1 MIDAGKDPA
10 AEKRD
15 AKQKAR
21 AAKNIG
27 WLVDDYKE
35 KVLKHLSGSTNR
47 SYKRQLVRIE
57 DEWRS
62 RPVEEI
68 THTDV
73 IELISKTKSGYKTLK
88 SGWRE
93 TETLYIVIREIF
105 KHAAGQRIVVIN
117 PGVGISLEAIIGKRP
132 KAKARLMLTD
142 DEIAEFMQAK
152 MNRQN
157 QLSVWIIAA
166 TCVRVSEFTNAQ
178 RQHIKTD
185 ELTVKRLGAGLWHV
199 PESKTGAAMDIPLAP
214 QVVGWFRE
222 LDSLALDSR
231 YIVPA
236 RSVARLKKH
245 GGDAPIQKDG
255 VWGAINYWIQNYQPK
270 VRRFTPHDLRSTAKS
285 HMRALG
291 VGRDISEMCL
301 NHKLKSVEGIYDQ
314 YSYWKERAEALA
326 LWADHLVKCQASTA
340 ARSARRGMLT
350 RGCASSG
357 RRPYTGPSPS
367 CWRCVCAAV
376 SCRSPDPWTTW
387 NGSSRTSI
395 RSSPTRPGHATT
407 SRLAHGH
414 WRCTGWPVNSSLAG
428 YPGGGG
434 RPIPSTSC
442 RMPGWI
448 RSWPGRGPGRC

>member
-1 MIDAGKDPA
+1 MATKRVLQGLLTDIHIKNWIRAGKPVAKSDGGGLTFTLSKSGTATWVLRYRMPGRRAEATIGNYPDISLAEARKEASRLRAMIDAGKDPA
-10 AEKRD
+10 AEKRE

-21 AAKNIG
+21 TAKSIG

-73 IELISKTKSGYKTLK
+73 IELISRTKSGFKTLK

-178 RQHIKTD
+178 RQHIRTD
-185 ELTVKRLGAGLWHV
+185 ELTIKRLGAGLWHV
-199 PESKTGAAMDIPLAP
+199 PESKTGAGTDIPLP
-214 QVVGWFRE
+214 PPVVEWFRE
-222 LDSLALDSR
+222 LDSLALDSQ

-314 YSYWKERAEALA
+314 YSYWKERREALT
-326 LWADHLVKCQASTA
+326 LWVNHLVECRGSVEPTSAG
-340 ARSARRGMLT
+340 ARKAIAILH
-350 RGCASSG
+350 
-357 RRPYTGPSPS
+357 
-367 CWRCVCAAV
+367 
-376 SCRSPDPWTTW
+376 
-387 NGSSRTSI
+387 NKSRTSK
-395 RSSPTRPGHATT
+395 R
-407 SRLAHGH
+407 
-414 WRCTGWPVNSSLAG
+414 
-428 YPGGGG
+428 
-434 RPIPSTSC
+434 
-442 RMPGWI
+442 
-448 RSWPGRGPGRC
+448 

>member
-1 MIDAGKDPA
+1 MATKRVLQGLLADIHIKNWIRAGEPVAKSDGGGLTFTLSKSGTATWVLRYRMPGRRAEATIGNYPDISLAEARKEASRLRAMIDAGKDPA
-10 AEKRD
+10 AEKRE

-21 AAKNIG
+21 AAKSIG

-68 THTDV
+68 SHTDV
-73 IELISKTKSGYKTLK
+73 IELIGKTKSGYKTLK

-178 RQHIKTD
+178 RQHIRTD
-185 ELTVKRLGAGLWHV
+185 ELTIKRLGAGLWHV
-199 PESKTGAAMDIPLAP
+199 PESKTGAAMDIPLVP
-214 QVVGWFRE
+214 QVVEWFRE

-314 YSYWKERAEALA
+314 YSYWKERREALA
-326 LWADHLVKCQASTA
+326 LWADHLVKCQGVDGGSLGQ
-340 ARSARRGMLT
+340 ARDAHTKL
-350 RGCASSG
+350 
-357 RRPYTGPSPS
+357 
-367 CWRCVCAAV
+367 
-376 SCRSPDPWTTW
+376 RSL
-387 NGSSRTSI
+387 R
-395 RSSPTRPGHATT
+395 
-407 SRLAHGH
+407 
-414 WRCTGWPVNSSLAG
+414 
-428 YPGGGG
+428 
-434 RPIPSTSC
+434 
-442 RMPGWI
+442 
-448 RSWPGRGPGRC
+448 

>member
-1 MIDAGKDPA
+1 MATKRVLQGLLADIHIKNWIRAGEPVAKSDGGGLTFTLSKSGTAAWVLRYRMPGRRAEATIGNYPDISLAEARKEASRLRAMIDAGKDPA
-10 AEKRD
+10 AEKRE

-68 THTDV
+68 SHTDV

-132 KAKARLMLTD
+132 KAKVRLMLTD
-142 DEIAEFMQAK
+142 DEITELMQAK

-166 TCVRVSEFTNAQ
+166 TCVRVSEFTSAQ
-178 RQHIKTD
+178 RQHISTD
-185 ELTVKRLGAGLWHV
+185 ELTIKRLGAGLWHV
-199 PESKTGAAMDIPLAP
+199 PESKTGSAMDIPLAP
-214 QVVGWFRE
+214 PVVEWFRE

-255 VWGAINYWIQNYQPK
+255 VWGAIIYWIQNYQPN

-314 YSYWKERAEALA
+314 YSYWKERREALA
-326 LWADHLVKCQASTA
+326 LWADHLVKCQGVDGGALGQ
-340 ARSARRGMLT
+340 ARDAHARL
-350 RGCASSG
+350 
-357 RRPYTGPSPS
+357 
-367 CWRCVCAAV
+367 
-376 SCRSPDPWTTW
+376 RSL
-387 NGSSRTSI
+387 R
-395 RSSPTRPGHATT
+395 
-407 SRLAHGH
+407 
-414 WRCTGWPVNSSLAG
+414 
-428 YPGGGG
+428 
-434 RPIPSTSC
+434 
-442 RMPGWI
+442 
-448 RSWPGRGPGRC
+448 